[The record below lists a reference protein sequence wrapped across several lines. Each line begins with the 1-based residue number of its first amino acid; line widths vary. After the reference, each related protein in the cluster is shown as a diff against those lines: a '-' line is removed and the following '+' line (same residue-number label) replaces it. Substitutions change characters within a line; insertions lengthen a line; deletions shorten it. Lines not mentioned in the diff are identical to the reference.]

1 MHSSLK
7 KMISVTTLLV
17 VLILPLF
24 AGAVGE
30 QGLVPCAA
38 GECDFCD
45 LLTMLQNI
53 LNFTTKYV
61 LVTGAIIFLMVGG
74 FNMITSGGDARKYK
88 KGWDIIKATLIGIVI
103 TFSAWFLVNTVLN
116 ILAVKENGEGMNL
129 PWDKIECNYIKP
141 PITPGGGGGVDLNV
155 E

>member
-1 MHSSLK
+1 MLA
-7 KMISVTTLLV
+7 I
-17 VLILPLF
+17 PLF
-24 AGAVGE
+24 AGAVDK

-53 LNFTTKYV
+53 LNFITKYV

-74 FNMITSGGDARKYK
+74 FNMMTSGGNPAKYK

-103 TFSAWFLVNTVLN
+103 AFSAYFIVNTVLN
-116 ILAVKENGEGMNL
+116 ILAIDKNGSPIVNENGQPINAIWG
-129 PWDKIECNYIKP
+129 KIECDYIKP
-141 PITPGGGGGVDLNV
+141 PVTPSGVGTD
-155 E
+155 